1 MAEKARSM
9 LFEMGG
15 LMMAY
20 RVLGLLMLVL
30 TYGLTGLIN
39 FICFI
44 VHFVVLFCCRFC
56 LLGGLIAYRAL

>member
-20 RVLGLLMLVL
+20 RALELLMLFL

-39 FICFI
+39 FI
-44 VHFVVLFCCRFC
+44 LFHCA
-56 LLGGLIAYRAL
+56 LGGSFLVVVFVCWVV

>member
-20 RVLGLLMLVL
+20 RALGMLILCL

-39 FICFI
+39 FI
-44 VHFVVLFCCRFC
+44 LFRCA
-56 LLGGLIAYRAL
+56 LGGSFLVVVFVCWVA

>member
-1 MAEKARSM
+1 MAEEARSM

-20 RVLGLLMLVL
+20 RVLGMLMLFL

-39 FICFI
+39 FICSILYTLWFFS
-44 VHFVVLFCCRFC
+44 VVVFVCWC
-56 LLGGLIAYRAL
+56 GN